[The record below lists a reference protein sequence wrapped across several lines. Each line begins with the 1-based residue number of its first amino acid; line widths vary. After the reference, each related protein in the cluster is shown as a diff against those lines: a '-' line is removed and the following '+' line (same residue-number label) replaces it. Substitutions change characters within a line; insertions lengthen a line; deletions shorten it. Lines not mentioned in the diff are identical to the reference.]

1 MGFLGADQKAPSPF
15 KWDQNACNGVLDF
28 KTKFLIITAQPAAV
42 IGGNDLKFAMLGDGL
57 GLHFPSDDRGTVIAR
72 SGSIPHVHRTVRRD
86 QHTHHCTSLRGL
98 VAAPHGTSVAL
109 RLPAQQLPGF
119 GVAYDLTRRVA
130 GSVDDVKPGLIE
142 REQGLKEA
150 TGVVGTQRMLSQH
163 R

>member
-15 KWDQNACNGVLDF
+15 RWDQNACNGVSNF
-28 KTKFLIITAQPAAV
+28 KTNSVVITVQPAAV
-42 IGGNDLKFAMLGDGL
+42 IGGNDFKIAMLDDGPS
-57 GLHFPSDDRGTVIAR
+57 LHISSDDWGSIITR
-72 SGSIPHVHRTVRRD
+72 SWSIPHVYRTVRRD
-86 QHTHHCTSLRGL
+86 QHAHHCMLFRGL
-98 VAAPHGTSVAL
+98 VAALHGTSVAL

-130 GSVDDVKPGLIE
+130 GSVDDVKPGQIE

-150 TGVVGTQRMLSQH
+150 TGVVGTQRMLGQH